1 MDSANSLDDSFSHST
16 TSCSE
21 VDSDSENDF
30 IGRTVS
36 MTTRQQRG
44 CTRTRGLQIWGIVC
58 VRGGSFRGRC
68 LRIRGGHGKR
78 LASETLDE

>member
-1 MDSANSLDDSFSHST
+1 
-16 TSCSE
+16 
-21 VDSDSENDF
+21 
-30 IGRTVS
+30 